1 MKMNDLVVIA
11 SPFGLLAL
19 PIDALRIARSRA
31 DELNVVPLPP
41 SSESASVEASQRLVD
56 APEAARQ
63 LGVAPTWLLQRAR
76 EGRVPHTRIGKFVR
90 FDVDELRRSLHRD
103 TSDIRT

>member
-1 MKMNDLVVIA
+1 MSELVVIA

-31 DELNVVPLPP
+31 DALNLVPVPT
-41 SSESASVEASQRLVD
+41 SSESECAKSAPQLVD

-63 LGVAPTWLLQRAR
+63 LGVKASWLLQRAR
-76 EGRVPHTRIGKFVR
+76 EHRVPHFRAGKFVR
-90 FDVDELRRSLHRD
+90 FDLEELRRVLCRSATEPTR
-103 TSDIRT
+103 